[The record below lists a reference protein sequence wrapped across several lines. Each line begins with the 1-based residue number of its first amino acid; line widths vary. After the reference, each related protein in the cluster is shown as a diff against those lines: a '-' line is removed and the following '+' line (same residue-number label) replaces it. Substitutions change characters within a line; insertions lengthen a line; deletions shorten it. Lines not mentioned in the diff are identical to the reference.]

1 MERNSKD
8 SRLSPRCFGAGP
20 SSIVQHTIISNN
32 STNPSSLNSSFSYS
46 NHSRQSS
53 YDYYHSRESS
63 IDSSGALPKRYPSSK
78 LSFSSSV
85 DMGYHTLSLNDEN
98 SSLLSPFPPS
108 GPRPRPPPPP
118 PKRSFFDELDDEL
131 LIKILSYLT
140 TQELCSIS
148 RINRRFYFLVWEP
161 ALWREISFTEGN
173 VNVDAALISL
183 LRQQLDAYV
192 RTASI
197 VGCHRLSDTGVRTLA
212 SRCPELRKV
221 EFKNCKN
228 ITNESIQDL
237 MTRCA
242 SIDHLD
248 LSGSSLISTVNI
260 KSLGPPRSTAA
271 LIGVPSSQTLYL
283 RYLDLSDCTRLTDT
297 GLDNVVRNA
306 PHLQFLYLRR
316 CLNLTDVGIK
326 YIATFCLGLKE
337 LSLCDVSAITDFG
350 LYELSKLGPSLRY
363 LSIAKCERI
372 TDSGVSQ
379 ITRLCYKLR
388 YLNIRGCESVSDG
401 ALVVLGDSI
410 GTRLRSL
417 DLGKCDITDE
427 GLRNLAE
434 KSCKLRKLSLKS
446 CEMISDVGIR
456 ELAFKCRDLR
466 HLNIQDCGGISIE
479 GYHAIKKCCK
489 KCVIEH
495 TNPNFF

>member
-1 MERNSKD
+1 MFVWSGSVIWFCVVSSTN
-8 SRLSPRCFGAGP
+8 LSFNTP
-20 SSIVQHTIISNN
+20 IISNN

-118 PKRSFFDELDDEL
+118 PKL
-131 LIKILSYLT
+131 
-140 TQELCSIS
+140 
-148 RINRRFYFLVWEP
+148 WEP

-388 YLNIRGCESVSDG
+388 YLNIR
-401 ALVVLGDSI
+401 
-410 GTRLRSL
+410 TRLRSL

-479 GYHAIKKCCK
+479 GYHAIKKVLQKVC
-489 KCVIEH
+489 H
-495 TNPNFF
+495 